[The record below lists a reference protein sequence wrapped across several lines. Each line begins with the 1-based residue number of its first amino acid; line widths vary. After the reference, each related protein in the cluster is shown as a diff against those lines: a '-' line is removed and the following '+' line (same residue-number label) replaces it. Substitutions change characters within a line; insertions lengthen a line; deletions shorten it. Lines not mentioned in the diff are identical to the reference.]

1 MKILKVVYN
10 NNCKSILN
18 IIDGIDKTKHS
29 IFVEV
34 YNINNRKDKKEAQG
48 IMTRFGTKLLP
59 LIVFEDE
66 NLKEYNAI
74 WSERNPDWAEEINKI
89 LADE

>member
-1 MKILKVVYN
+1 
-10 NNCKSILN
+10 
-18 IIDGIDKTKHS
+18 
-29 IFVEV
+29 
-34 YNINNRKDKKEAQG
+34 
-48 IMTRFGTKLLP
+48 MTIFGTKLLP

>member
-10 NNCKSILN
+10 NGCKSILN
-18 IIDGIDKTKHS
+18 IIDGIDKTKYS
-29 IFVEV
+29 IFIEV
-34 YNINNRKDKKEAQG
+34 YNISNRKDKKEAQG

-66 NLKEYNAI
+66 NLIEYKAI
-74 WSERNPDWAEEINKI
+74 WSERKPNWAEEINKI
-89 LADE
+89 LENE

>member
-10 NNCKSILN
+10 NTCKSILN
-18 IIDGIDKTKHS
+18 IVDGIDKTKYS
-29 IFVEV
+29 LFIEV

-48 IMTRFGTKLLP
+48 IMTRFGTKMLP

-74 WSERNPDWAEEINKI
+74 WSERNPNWEEEINKI